1 MKYPIVKAVVVFCSF
16 VAIYA
21 DAMAGERMPVFVSIQ
36 PQKYFVE
43 KIGGNLTDVSI
54 LVASGANVHSYEP
67 KPRQLLALAKS
78 EMYFTVGTRFEK
90 VLLKKLAGINP
101 DMLIVHTESGIE
113 KIPMKA
119 HDHHKD
125 RMHGESSHHEGIRD
139 PHIWLSPRLVKIQ
152 AENILKGL
160 TKSDPGHGPDYEKN
174 FNMFIRETD
183 LLDSEIR
190 KIFSEKGKH
199 NRFMVFHPSW
209 GYFAE
214 DYGLEQVP
222 IEAEGKEPG
231 PAQLKALIEYAGKQG
246 IRVIFAQPQFSDRSA
261 KIVAKAIGAQLVP
274 ADPFAGDWAGNLREM
289 AGKIKAALK

>member
-78 EMYFTVGTRFEK
+78 EMYFTVGTQFEK

-125 RMHGESSHHEGIRD
+125 RMHGESEGIRD

-152 AENILKGL
+152 AGNILNGL
-160 TKSDPGHGPDYEKN
+160 TKSDPEHGPDYEKN

-183 LLDSEIR
+183 LLDAEIR

-261 KIVAKAIGAQLVP
+261 KIVAKAIGAQIVP